1 MPFYTSRHMNQES
14 MQLHKTIS
22 RPDIQGPGDSLVQV
36 LGFPPPASMIDFRL
50 MDIFQ
55 GAALATQLIQ
65 NDGNSATIS
74 FANLYAASLRKSQEA
89 ARLPHSLSVM

>member
-14 MQLHKTIS
+14 IQLHKTIS

-50 MDIFQ
+50 MSI
-55 GAALATQLIQ
+55 LIQ